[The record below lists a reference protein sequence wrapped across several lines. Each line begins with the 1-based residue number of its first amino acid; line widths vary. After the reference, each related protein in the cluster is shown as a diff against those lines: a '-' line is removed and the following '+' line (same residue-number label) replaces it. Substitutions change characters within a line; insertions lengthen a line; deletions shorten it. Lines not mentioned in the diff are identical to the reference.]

1 MAQIEVKRATD
12 GRPLARRT
20 DGKPLTQAEREE
32 ARRRIEEEYPL
43 ELSPDTRVGITVDDV
58 LREFPGARVIQG
70 EPERLHR
77 DQGTLDLKR

>member
-12 GRPLARRT
+12 GQPMARRT

-58 LREFPGARVIQG
+58 LREFPGARVIS
-70 EPERLHR
+70 EETERLHG